1 MKHLSKNIFS
11 MPLYARLGLAILSM
25 LSAHTSAA
33 IINLNTTDTN
43 MLGQNVELVIDIS
56 DLTND
61 GLSAF
66 DIDLSFDDSLLAFTG
81 YTLGTDLVDDF
92 WGQDDYSLGQTSSG
106 IINISELSWLI
117 DFSAQPSDF
126 ILATLNFTSMNTGI
140 ANFSVAYYDL
150 VDGNNQNILD
160 INTETANVS
169 ISTNTVAEPENI
181 TLFLSVALAISLIRR
196 KA

>member
-1 MKHLSKNIFS
+1 